1 MFDLRPLDGAFI
13 VFAGPFLVDSFGR
26 TSLAWA
32 SLGHE
37 AHRLDTMA
45 HTLDD
50 DGNLW
55 RFERHLRGSLLPIHH
70 PNDLPLEARALH
82 LGA

>member
-1 MFDLRPLDGAFI
+1 MFDLRSLEGVFI
-13 VFAGPFLVDSFGR
+13 VFAGPCLVDSFGG

-45 HTLDD
+45 HTPMMMIAFGGLRDTLDD
-50 DGNLW
+50 LT
-55 RFERHLRGSLLPIHH
+55 
-70 PNDLPLEARALH
+70 
-82 LGA
+82 

>member
-1 MFDLRPLDGAFI
+1 MHAYMDLLFTGFTFHDGFELISLEGVFI
-13 VFAGPFLVDSFGR
+13 VFPGPCLVDGFGG

-37 AHRLDTMA
+37 SHRLDTMA

-50 DGNLW
+50 VIAFGSL
-55 RFERHLRGSLLPIHH
+55 RRHLGGPNPSLC
-70 PNDLPLEARALH
+70 
-82 LGA
+82 

>member
-1 MFDLRPLDGAFI
+1 MDN
-13 VFAGPFLVDSFGR
+13 FGG

-37 AHRLDTMA
+37 SHRLDTMA

-50 DGNLW
+50 DDILW
-55 RFERHLRGSLLPIHH
+55 RLERHLRGPILSLHH
-70 PNDLPLEARALH
+70 PNNFLLEARALH